1 MLDAKVC
8 LCCLQ
13 NIHLYSANSID
24 FFVEKSYY
32 IVDKIPILSATQ
44 KSRIKKGTGSG
55 GYSRP
60 LLVLFEKRREMA
72 TIIGMGDIVREKR
85 KSLLMSQTQLAEK
98 IGVCKRTIIDIE
110 TNIGNPKFDVLFRL
124 FRELN
129 IPLDQIFYPDVP
141 ENFDD
146 KSMLMQELMGCSEKE
161 IAVILPLVIN
171 MKQTLRDKNKKK
183 KQRKAEWK

>member
-1 MLDAKVC
+1 M
-8 LCCLQ
+8 
-13 NIHLYSANSID
+13 
-24 FFVEKSYY
+24 
-32 IVDKIPILSATQ
+32 AT
-44 KSRIKKGTGSG
+44 
-55 GYSRP
+55 
-60 LLVLFEKRREMA
+60 

-98 IGVCKRTIIDIE
+98 IGVCERTIIDIE

-183 KQRKAEWK
+183 KQRKVKWK